1 MNYFDSLLGDQQMGQ
16 HILIEKAYTYPEPIE
31 IFTPQH
37 YKFFEKNGYWKN
49 PITGEILMLS
59 KDSYRPQTKKEDRE
73 TGEDQKGE

>member
-1 MNYFDSLLGDQQMGQ
+1 MEDLKL
-16 HILIEKAYTYPEPIE
+16 
-31 IFTPQH
+31 FTLH
-37 YKFFEKNGYWKN
+37 CTLVKNAYKFFEKNGYWKN

>member
-37 YKFFEKNGYWKN
+37 YKFFEKKRVLEKPNNG
-49 PITGEILMLS
+49 
-59 KDSYRPQTKKEDRE
+59 
-73 TGEDQKGE
+73 